1 MRFAIGIPT
10 INRLDLLQDSLPKY
24 LVDFKDVEI
33 HIIDNGKQNIH
44 QNLPILREYS
54 NVFVYQED
62 YNLGVA
68 GSWNKL
74 CNIIFEKYENALLIN
89 DDVYLGY
96 STEVVEK
103 SIDKTKVGI
112 VQSDF
117 NWSVLLINRDLYE
130 FIGDF
135 DEDFYPAYF
144 EDSDYIYRVKLK
156 GLLHEIDYT
165 LSPKTKRSFGSTEMD
180 KDLNKNFQ
188 RNRARYIKKW
198 GNSPLLET
206 FIKPFNKWKEY

>member
-10 INRLDLLQDSLPKY
+10 INRFDLLQDSLLKY
-24 LVDFKDVEI
+24 LEDFKDVEI
-33 HIIDNGKQNIH
+33 HIIDNGKQCIYE
-44 QNLPILREYS
+44 NLPLLDEYP

-74 CNIIFEKYENALLIN
+74 CDIIFKKYEYALLVN

-96 STEVVEK
+96 TTEIVENA
-103 SIDKTKVGI
+103 IDNTKVGI
-112 VQSDF
+112 MQSDF
-117 NWSVLLINRDLYE
+117 NWSVILINQYLYG
-130 FIGDF
+130 FIGEF

-144 EDSDYIYRVKLK
+144 EDSDYIYRLKIK

-165 LSPKTKRSFGSTEMD
+165 LSPKIKRSFGSTEMD
-180 KDLNKNFQ
+180 KELNKNFQ

-206 FIKPFNKWKEY
+206 YTKPFNK